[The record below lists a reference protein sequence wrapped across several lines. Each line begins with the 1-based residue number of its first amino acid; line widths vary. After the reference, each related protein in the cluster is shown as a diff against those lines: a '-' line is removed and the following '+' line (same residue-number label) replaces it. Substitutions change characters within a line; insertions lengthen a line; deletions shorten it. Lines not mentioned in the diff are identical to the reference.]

1 MAFTQAQ
8 LDALEAAIAGGELT
22 VEYQDKRVT
31 YRSLREMLEIRNMMK
46 QAIQPVSTSDTG
58 SNYRVLAKFNKGLG
72 PSGY

>member
-31 YRSLREMLEIRNMMK
+31 YRSLREMMEIRTLMR
-46 QAIQPVSTSDTG
+46 QQLGVQSAPSATRIYPAHS
-58 SNYRVLAKFNKGLG
+58 KGLG
-72 PSGY
+72 PNGA